1 MFSVCIMFLHELFI
15 ACKRFI
21 VNVFMTV
28 LYPIYFEAITLTI
41 ICSDIFIFNMLF
53 NVSDLDNPI
62 MFVNDKV
69 GESSNAVQISEG
81 EKLRLSCYVNGNP
94 VPIITLKKEASDSII
109 LQSPSKDWWLNYT
122 TSSKCSDTGTY
133 KCTGEST
140 KFNNTEKMFGIYV
153 ICKFSQL
160 IECCKN
166 ELEACWYLCVFLYAL
181 S

>member
-1 MFSVCIMFLHELFI
+1 
-15 ACKRFI
+15 
-21 VNVFMTV
+21 
-28 LYPIYFEAITLTI
+28 
-41 ICSDIFIFNMLF
+41 MLF

-62 MFVNDKV
+62 MVVNNKV

-109 LQSPSKDWWLNYT
+109 SQSPSSDWLNYT
-122 TSSKCSDTGTY
+122 TSSKCSDMGTY

-160 IECCKN
+160 KECCEN
-166 ELEACWYLCVFLYAL
+166 VLHFINSIQIRIGSMLIFCLFFLML
-181 S
+181 LVKFESVI